1 MSEISTDRRVAR
13 WLAALAALALLAGA
27 CGGDDDP
34 TEDAGADVVEPAD
47 ETDGDD
53 DTTATDDGAGGDVD
67 ADEPTATIE
76 DDAAPGPD
84 DEEPADEPE
93 ATTTTSAAPTTT
105 ASTATTTTLPAET
118 GLPPEEERGQNEAGV
133 RIDLDETATLTCA
146 NAEFARDALRQSLLD
161 DALQYTAAAADRAE
175 PSAVVE
181 LAELVPEMRAAQ
193 TEAEIEAV
201 IDEALVICVDRGHQI

>member
-1 MSEISTDRRVAR
+1 MSEISTDRRFAR
-13 WLAALAALALLAGA
+13 WFAALAALALLAGA
-27 CGGDDDP
+27 CGGDDEP
-34 TEDAGADVVEPAD
+34 SEDAGADVVEPAD

-53 DTTATDDGAGGDVD
+53 DTTATDDGSDDVD

-76 DDAAPGPD
+76 EGAALGPD

-105 ASTATTTTLPAET
+105 ASTATTTTLPAES